1 MNRHTLAEFRSRRAA
16 FDEAVDATV
25 GICGFCS
32 GSAWQ
37 MAAHGHLQ
45 DTAGGSRREWIV
57 ERDGAW
63 LLFAESERRGLYLP
77 FEAAWMF
84 GAPLSGG
91 VEAAK
96 ALLVEAAAAEASRVG
111 NPAAFFVGGLVGG
124 GAMHTALRS
133 LESRSRVCRDYP
145 GTDVMMIDL
154 GDGLE
159 AWLGRRSRK
168 FRRTLRESLEEV
180 PGLEI
185 LDLSGENPAVL
196 FERLLAIQRRTYKW
210 REGTDIFQIPGYAA
224 FYRQLLAD
232 LQAAGGLRVLV
243 ARRDGVDLAHIFG
256 GVRGSVYRGL
266 QMSYAE
272 EARDL
277 ALGNRLQ
284 FENLGRCA
292 DEGIVTYDLGMHAPY
307 KERWAD
313 RAESRV
319 GVLWVG

>member
-1 MNRHTLAEFRSRRAA
+1 
-16 FDEAVDATV
+16 
-25 GICGFCS
+25 
-32 GSAWQ
+32 
-37 MAAHGHLQ
+37 
-45 DTAGGSRREWIV
+45 
-57 ERDGAW
+57 
-63 LLFAESERRGLYLP
+63 
-77 FEAAWMF
+77 
-84 GAPLSGG
+84 
-91 VEAAK
+91 
-96 ALLVEAAAAEASRVG
+96 
-111 NPAAFFVGGLVGG
+111 
-124 GAMHTALRS
+124 MHTALRS

-210 REGTDIFQIPGYAA
+210 RQGTDIFQIPGYAA

>member
-1 MNRHTLAEFRSRRAA
+1 MNRFTLAEFRSRRGA
-16 FDEAVDATV
+16 FDEAVAATT

-32 GSAWQ
+32 GSMWHL
-37 MAAHGHLQ
+37 AAHEHLR
-45 DTAGGSRREWIV
+45 DDRGEDRREWIV

-63 LLFAESERRGLYLP
+63 MLFAETERRGLYLP

-84 GAPLSGG
+84 GAPLAGE
-91 VEAAK
+91 VEAAR
-96 ALLVEAAAAEASRVG
+96 ALLVEAAAAEAAIAG
-111 NPAAFFVGGLVGG
+111 NPAAFFIGGLVGG
-124 GAMHTALRS
+124 GAMHAALRS
-133 LESRSRVCRDYP
+133 LAPRSRVCRDYP

-154 GDGLE
+154 GDGVE

-168 FRRTLRESLEEV
+168 FRRTLRESSEDV

-196 FERLLAIQRRTYKW
+196 YERLLAIQRRTYKW

-224 FYRQLLAD
+224 FYRQLLTD
-232 LQAAGGLRVLV
+232 LHGNGGLRVLV

-266 QMSYAE
+266 QMSYVE

-284 FENLGRCA
+284 FENLRRCA
-292 DEGIVTYDLGMHAPY
+292 AEGIVTYDLGMHAPY

-313 RAESRV
+313 RVESRV